1 MKLKLTW
8 LMTLFMA
15 FVLQLSF
22 AQEKTVTGTVT
33 SSADGLPLPGVNV
46 IVKGTARGVQTDFD
60 GVYSIKASVGETL
73 VYSFVSMEAVE
84 MKVGSSN
91 TMDVSMKE
99 DVSALDEVVVVA
111 YGTEKASNVTSAIE
125 TVKAEDID
133 AVPNASLDQILQ
145 GQAAGLNIQTSSGQ
159 PGASGTVILRGRNSI
174 NGNVEPLFIIDGVPV
189 DEDNFRSLNSNDVAN
204 VSVLKDG
211 SASALY
217 GNRGA
222 GGVII
227 VTTKTGKKG
236 DGVKVAYRSQYGK
249 STYNDPG
256 FEVMTSTQML
266 NLQRTIGTGLGN
278 GLSDEA
284 IAALSAQANTDWRE
298 IFFREG
304 FTNSQ
309 EVTVTTG
316 SETTTTYNSVGYFE
330 QEGITQRSK
339 LQRFTFRT
347 NTNTSLND
355 RLDITSNL
363 TVNFSKNNI
372 PEAEG
377 SGSLD
382 NPFLAPYLALPFV
395 SPYNPDGSLNIW
407 GTDYTTQGGTNLNG
421 FLNTPFI
428 TLNTNALNT
437 EDENEMKIVGRL
449 GANLE
454 VVNNLTIGGSVGV
467 DYQNLEFQNIVRP
480 ESIRGDITPDA
491 NALIKGSH
499 FQGYQ
504 RDARFIVN
512 ANANYNNVFNEVHSV
527 DFTAGTEYNK
537 RHLMSSSFIGY
548 GLNDKLVGSGS
559 AITDGSTEDPATADT
574 NGDGVIDD
582 QDDGTQ
588 YYVPGV
594 AASSFNDGL
603 FSYFGIGKYDYDDRY
618 GIQASVR
625 RDAAA
630 RFSDTNKWGT
640 FWSVSGKWNIHN
652 EEWFNEA
659 GAVNSMKLRLS
670 YGTAGNQRAGGAFN
684 ALSLY
689 AVDQTS
695 YNGTVGY
702 TLAQIDNPNLKWETT
717 AQFNV
722 GIDMSLLD
730 YKMNI
735 TLDLYDKKTT
745 DLFINKPLSLLSS
758 QTGISAN
765 LGELK
770 NSGVELGLD
779 YQILSGDW
787 NWSINGNIA
796 YNKNE
801 ILDLGDDYDP
811 ANPILAGGGTALA
824 EGEAI
829 GTFYRVRWA
838 GVNPVDGGG
847 LWLDAD
853 GNLTNTYNTSD
864 RVLLDKTQDP
874 KFVGGFGTDLSYK
887 GFALNALFTYAA
899 DQWRLNGSYAIIE
912 DTGLAGFANMSTAL
926 DRIWSQPGDITDIPR
941 HAAVSRGQAGTRY
954 LEDASFLRLRNVSLS
969 YTLPKDVLDRTKVF
983 TNMRLYVQGQ
993 NLLTFTK
1000 WRGFDPESNISST
1013 FFEYPT
1019 PKTVTVGFDVEF

>member
-15 FVLQLSF
+15 FVMQFSF

-33 SSADGLPLPGVNV
+33 SAADGLPLPGVNV
-46 IVKGTARGVQTDFD
+46 IVKGTSRGVQTDFD

-73 VYSFVSMEAVE
+73 VFSFVSMTKAEV
-84 MKVGSSN
+84 KVGASN
-91 TMDVSMKE
+91 TINLSMQE
-99 DVSALDEVVVVA
+99 DVAALDEVVVVA

-125 TVKAEDID
+125 TVKAEDIEQ
-133 AVPNASLDQILQ
+133 VPNASLDQILQ

-189 DEDNFRSLNSNDVAN
+189 DEDNFRSLNSNDISN
-204 VSVLKDG
+204 VSVLKDA

-227 VTTKTGKKG
+227 VTTKTGRKG
-236 DGVKVAYRSQYGK
+236 GGVKVAYRSQYGK

-256 FEVMTSTQML
+256 FEVMNASQAL
-266 NLQRTIGTGLGN
+266 NFQRDNGIGLGN
-278 GLSDEA
+278 GLSDAA
-284 IAALSAQANTDWRE
+284 IAAYAAQANTDWRE
-298 IFFREG
+298 IFFRKG
-304 FTNSQ
+304 TTNSQ
-309 EVTVTTG
+309 EVNVTTG
-316 SETTTTYNSVGYFE
+316 SENTTSFNSIGYFE

-339 LQRFTFRT
+339 IQRFTFRS
-347 NTNTSLND
+347 NVNTSLND
-355 RLDITSNL
+355 RLDITSNI
-363 TVNFSKNNI
+363 TINFSKNNFA
-372 PEAEG
+372 EAEG

-395 SPYNPDGSLNIW
+395 SPYNPDGSLNIN
-407 GTDYTTQGGTNLNG
+407 GTAYTTANGTNTNG

-437 EDENEMKIVGRL
+437 EDENEMKIVGRI

-454 VVNNLTIGGSVGV
+454 VVKNLSIGTSVGV
-467 DYQNLEFQNIVRP
+467 DYQHLEFQNITRP
-480 ESIRGDITPDA
+480 ESLRGEITPDA
-491 NALIKGSH
+491 NALVKGSH

-504 RDARFIVN
+504 RNAAFIVN
-512 ANANYNNVFNEVHSV
+512 ANANYNNVFNEVH
-527 DFTAGTEYNK
+527 DFDITVGTEYNK
-537 RHLMSSSFIGY
+537 THFIQSSFQGF
-548 GLNDKLVGSGS
+548 GLNPKLVGSGN
-559 AITDGSTEDPATADT
+559 AITNGSVTE
-574 NGDGVIDD
+574 GDDEA
-582 QDDGTQ
+582 Q
-588 YYVPGV
+588 YYIPSVS
-594 AASSFNDGL
+594 ATSFNDGL
-603 FSYFGIGKYDYDDRY
+603 FSYYAVGKYDYDNRY
-618 GIQASVR
+618 GLQASFR

-652 EEWFNEA
+652 EEFFNQDGFVKEL
-659 GAVNSMKLRLS
+659 KLRAS
-670 YGTAGNQRAGGAFN
+670 YGVAGNQRVGGAFN
-684 ALSLY
+684 AFSLY
-689 AVDQTS
+689 NSGIA
-695 YNGTVGY
+695 YNGGLGY
-702 TLAQIDNPNLKWETT
+702 SLGQIDNPDLKWEET

-722 GIDMSLLD
+722 GLDFSLMD
-730 YKMNI
+730 YKL
-735 TLDLYDKKTT
+735 TGTVDVYQKETT
-745 DLFINKPLSLLSS
+745 DLFIGQPLSLLSATTS
-758 QTGISAN
+758 IQAN
-765 LGELK
+765 LGSLENK
-770 NSGVELGLD
+770 GVELGLD
-779 YQILSGDW
+779 YKILDGDFK
-787 NWSINGNIA
+787 WSVNGNIA
-796 YNKNE
+796 YNKNK
-801 ILDLGDDYDP
+801 ITNLGTDYDP

-824 EGEAI
+824 EGHSI

-838 GVNPVDGGG
+838 GVNPADGTP

-853 GNLTNTYNTSD
+853 GNITNVFSTSN

-874 KFVGGFGTDLSYK
+874 KFVGGFGTNFSYK
-887 GFALNALFTYAA
+887 GFAVNALFTYAA

-912 DTGLAGFANMSTAL
+912 DTGLASFANMSTAL
-926 DRIWSQPGDITDIPR
+926 LRMWQQPGDVTDIPAFNSVTR
-941 HAAVSRGQAGTRY
+941 AQAGTRY
-954 LEDASFLRLRNVSLS
+954 LEDASFLRLRNISLS
-969 YTLPKDVLDRTKVF
+969 YTLDKDLLERTKLF
-983 TNMRLYVQGQ
+983 TNVRVYVQGQ